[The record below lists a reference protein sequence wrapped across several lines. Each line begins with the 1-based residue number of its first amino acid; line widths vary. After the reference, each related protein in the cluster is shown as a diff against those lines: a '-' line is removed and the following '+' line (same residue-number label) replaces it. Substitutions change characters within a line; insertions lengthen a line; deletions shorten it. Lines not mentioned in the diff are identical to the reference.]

1 MDIQSI
7 LLFYLFV
14 TTFSSIF
21 VGMVYLTDRGR
32 RSMKMLLIS
41 NVAQLVAIVII
52 YVDGAAG
59 SFDRVPY
66 SDALAV
72 IQVTFW
78 ILALSAILE
87 LPVGTR
93 WLVGINVVAFVVG
106 LSLQVAG
113 GDVGTAR
120 GVTSLV
126 MALIC
131 GGFAVAVAQRA
142 RRRRGAVLTISS
154 LAPVASF
161 FLLRGL
167 YRFAVELE
175 IEGLFTP
182 DGSVFFFIAVSLTIN
197 VLMNLLIIYL
207 HFSGIVARVQHLF
220 DHDVL
225 TGVLAR
231 HQFALLLEQKLK
243 EVRRGGSPMALA
255 MLDLDDFKRVND
267 TFGHVV
273 GDEVLRDV
281 ADCLRSS
288 LRESDI
294 VGRYGG
300 DEFVVLLEA
309 DLANATRVLEGVLST
324 MAERT
329 FSSQDIAS
337 TFSAGVVALDPD
349 RVWVVSQWFEA
360 VDRSLYG
367 AKQAGKN
374 QIVAGIGESV

>member
-52 YVDGAAG
+52 YVDGVAG